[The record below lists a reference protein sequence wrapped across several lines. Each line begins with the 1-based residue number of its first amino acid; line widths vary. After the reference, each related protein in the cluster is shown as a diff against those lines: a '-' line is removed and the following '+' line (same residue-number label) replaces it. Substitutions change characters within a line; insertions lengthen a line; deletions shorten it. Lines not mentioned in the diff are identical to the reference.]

1 MLIVNNLNK
10 IVDKV
15 DIIKLMKLTR
25 GLIVMADEN
34 VLKDIDELT
43 SVIELSEIHNI
54 SKQAVFKHINNM
66 NIETIKVKNK
76 SYISKKDLPLIKSKL
91 SETNAINQVDKLTKI
106 VDKDNEIDE
115 TVGGGLQKRVD
126 HVNEIIL
133 KDELNKQQISHLNSE
148 VERLQLE
155 LKNTLSKLEASTSEA
170 SEFKSQALSKTTE
183 VEVLRE
189 AMSDLSTTKN
199 EYYEQLKEK
208 DKQIYKLN
216 STLDEQQKLLFN
228 QQSLALQSNEK
239 IKQLEAK
246 LEIANNTEDTK
257 QNASSTSNNN
267 SNKVDDFYSDL
278 RNERQQESKGFFSK
292 LFGKK

>member
-1 MLIVNNLNK
+1 
-10 IVDKV
+10 
-15 DIIKLMKLTR
+15 MKLTR
-25 GLIVMADEN
+25 GLIVMSDEHLLN
-34 VLKDIDELT
+34 ELT
-43 SVIELSEIHNI
+43 SVIELSDIHNI
-54 SKQAVFKHINNM
+54 SKQAVFKHINNL
-66 NIETIKVKNK
+66 NIETIKIKNK
-76 SYISKKDLPLIKSKL
+76 SYVSKKDLSILKAKL
-91 SETNAINQVDKLTKI
+91 SETNAVNQVDKLTTI
-106 VDKDNEIDE
+106 VDE
-115 TVGGGLQKRVD
+115 GSQKRVD
-126 HVNEIIL
+126 NINEVML
-133 KDELNKQQISHLNSE
+133 KDELNKQQINYLNSE

-155 LKNTLSKLEASTSEA
+155 LENALSKLESSTSEV
-170 SEFKSQALSKTTE
+170 SEFKSQALSKTKE

-208 DKQIYKLN
+208 DKQINKLN

-257 QNASSTSNNN
+257 PNASSPISNNN